1 MIVLQEFWERKWRER
16 TGYAG
21 LIGFRVSDSFLQSKI
36 WENNVESSLLMP
48 ENTHDQIQDR
58 EHRRDVAEGL
68 RGILA
73 VLNSDKPL
81 DAILDYITLYAGRL
95 LEADAVAIYRLDPET
110 NLLSIQSAHGL
121 SDEYIEQFTIPLG
134 QGATG
139 QAVLQG
145 SPVAITDVAHA
156 MDVLPAPLGPKTL
169 SLLRAMSKYF
179 RSELS
184 VPLIIKQ
191 EVVGTLNLYYANPR
205 EFTQDDIDLAVS
217 FCDQTAL
224 AMENARLR
232 ERAQEDA
239 IAAERNRIARELHD
253 SVTQTIFSA
262 SLIAEVLPT
271 VWLRDPVEAQ
281 NGLDDLRKLA
291 RGALAE
297 MRTLLL
303 ELRPIGL
310 GQVRLEDLLKQ
321 LAAGVSGRIR
331 AEVNVHIQG
340 EAILPTE
347 VKLAFY
353 RIAQEALNNAAKHSQ
368 ADRVD
373 IEIKSVSTLPSRKR
387 KKVGSSQGIFSQ
399 SISMSIRDNGRGFDP
414 KSVIGEHL
422 GLGIMRERAA
432 STQAALSIKSKLGAG
447 TEISL
452 HWPRLEQ

>member
-1 MIVLQEFWERKWRER
+1 MKSINVDEQIRE
-16 TGYAG
+16 
-21 LIGFRVSDSFLQSKI
+21 
-36 WENNVESSLLMP
+36 
-48 ENTHDQIQDR
+48 R

-68 RGILA
+68 RGILS

-95 LEADAVAIYRLDPET
+95 LEADAVAIYRLESET
-110 NLLSIQSAHGL
+110 NLLNIQSSHGL
-121 SDEYIEQFTIPLG
+121 SDEYLAHSTIPLG

-145 SPVAITDVAHA
+145 TPVAITDVAHA
-156 MDVLPAPLGPKTL
+156 MDTLTQPVSPKTL
-169 SLLRAMSKYF
+169 GLLKAMSRYF

-191 EVVGTLNLYYANPR
+191 EVVGALNLYYANPR
-205 EFTQDDIDLAVS
+205 VFEQEEVDLAVS

-271 VWLRDPVEAQ
+271 VWTINPVEAQ

-310 GQVRLEDLLKQ
+310 GEVGLEDLLKQ
-321 LAAGVSGRIR
+321 LGAGVSGRIR
-331 AEVNVHIQG
+331 ADVNVSIQG
-340 EAILPTE
+340 EAILPTD

-353 RIAQEALNNAAKHSQ
+353 RIAQEALNNAAKHSG
-368 ADRVD
+368 ADRVE
-373 IEIKSVSTLPSRKR
+373 IEIKSIPPVASRKR
-387 KKVGSSQGIFSQ
+387 KKIGSSYAMFSQ
-399 SISMSIRDNGRGFDP
+399 RVTMSIRDNGRGFDP

-422 GLGIMRERAA
+422 GLGIMRERA
-432 STQAALSIKSKLGAG
+432 SNTHTGLSIKSNPGAG
-447 TEISL
+447 TEVSL
-452 HWPRLEQ
+452 YWPRLEA

>member
-1 MIVLQEFWERKWRER
+1 MNTHQNINIFKV
-16 TGYAG
+16 YD
-21 LIGFRVSDSFLQSKI
+21 SDLRSKI
-36 WENNVESSLLMP
+36 WKDFHEMENSSMKVENAHTRTQ
-48 ENTHDQIQDR
+48 EW

-81 DAILDYITLYAGRL
+81 GAILDYITLYACRL
-95 LEADAVAIYRLDPET
+95 LDADAVAIYRLDPET
-110 NLLSIQSAHGL
+110 NLLNIQSSYGLGDAYLAH
-121 SDEYIEQFTIPLG
+121 STVPLG

-145 SPVAITDVAHA
+145 NPIAITDVAHA
-156 MDVLPAPLGPKTL
+156 MDVLTQPISSKTRQ
-169 SLLRAMSKYF
+169 LLKSMSKYYQ
-179 RSELS
+179 SELA

-191 EVVGTLNLYYANPR
+191 DIVGTLNLYYANPR
-205 EFTQDDIDLAVS
+205 VFEHEEIDLAVS

-224 AMENARLR
+224 AIENARLR

-239 IAAERNRIARELHD
+239 VAAERNRIARELHD

-281 NGLDDLRKLA
+281 HGLDDLRKLA

-303 ELRPIGL
+303 ELRPVGL
-310 GQVRLEDLLKQ
+310 GEVRLEDLLKQ
-321 LAAGVSGRIR
+321 LGAGVSGRIR
-331 AEVNVHIQG
+331 AEVNVHLQG
-340 EAILPTE
+340 EAILPMD

-353 RIAQEALNNAAKHSQ
+353 RIAQEALNNIAKHSG
-368 ADRVD
+368 ADQVD
-373 IEIKSVSTLPSRKR
+373 IEIKSVSTPPSRKR
-387 KKVGSSQGIFSQ
+387 RKAGYSRAILSQ
-399 SISMSIRDNGRGFDP
+399 SVSMSIRDNGCGFDP

-422 GLGIMRERAA
+422 GLGIMRERA
-432 STQAALSIKSKLGAG
+432 SNTHIALSIKSKPSMG

-452 HWPRLEQ
+452 RWPRLED

>member
-1 MIVLQEFWERKWRER
+1 
-16 TGYAG
+16 
-21 LIGFRVSDSFLQSKI
+21 
-36 WENNVESSLLMP
+36 
-48 ENTHDQIQDR
+48 
-58 EHRRDVAEGL
+58 
-68 RGILA
+68 
-73 VLNSDKPL
+73 LNSDKPL
-81 DAILDYITLYAGRL
+81 DAILDYITLYASRL
-95 LEADAVAIYRLDPET
+95 LEADAVAIYRLQPET
-110 NLLSIQSAHGL
+110 NLLNIQSSHGL
-121 SDEYIEQFTIPLG
+121 SDEYLAHSTIPLG

-139 QAVLQG
+139 QAVYQG
-145 SPVAITDVAHA
+145 RPVAITNVDRVL
-156 MDVLPAPLGPKTL
+156 DVLVQPLSPEVL
-169 SLLRAMSKYF
+169 ALLKIMSKHF

-205 EFTQDDIDLAVS
+205 VFEQEEIDLAVS

-224 AMENARLR
+224 AIENARLR

-271 VWLRDPVEAQ
+271 VWTRDPVEAQ

-310 GQVRLEDLLKQ
+310 GEVGLEDLLKQ
-321 LAAGVSGRIR
+321 LGAGISGRIR
-331 AEVNVHIQG
+331 AEVNIHVQG
-340 EAILPTE
+340 EAVLPTD

-353 RIAQEALNNAAKHSQ
+353 RIAQEALNNVAKHSG

-373 IEIKSVSTLPSRKR
+373 IEIRTLPASPSRRR
-387 KKVGSSQGIFSQ
+387 KKAGISQAVFSQ
-399 SISMSIRDNGRGFDP
+399 SVSMSIRDNGRGFDP
-414 KSVIGEHL
+414 SSIVGEHL
-422 GLGIMRERAA
+422 GLGIMRERA
-432 STQAALSIKSKLGAG
+432 TNTHTALSIKSKPGLG

-452 HWPRLEQ
+452 LWPGFQH

>member
-1 MIVLQEFWERKWRER
+1 
-16 TGYAG
+16 
-21 LIGFRVSDSFLQSKI
+21 
-36 WENNVESSLLMP
+36 MP
-48 ENTHDQIQDR
+48 ENAHEQTRER

-73 VLNSDKPL
+73 VLNSDRPL

-95 LEADAVAIYRLDPET
+95 LEADAVAIYRLEPET
-110 NLLSIQSAHGL
+110 NVLSIQSSHGL
-121 SDEYIEQFTIPLG
+121 SDEYIAQFTIPLG

-145 SPVAITDVAHA
+145 RPVAITDVANA
-156 MDVLPAPLGPKTL
+156 MDVLPQPPSAKTL
-169 SLLRAMSKYF
+169 SLIQAMSKYF

-191 EVVGTLNLYYANPR
+191 EVVGTLNLYYVEPR
-205 EFTQDDIDLAVS
+205 AFKQEDIELAVS

-281 NGLDDLRKLA
+281 HGLDDLRKLA

-310 GQVRLEDLLKQ
+310 GEVRLEDLLKQ
-321 LAAGVSGRIR
+321 LGVGVSGRMR
-331 AEVNVHIQG
+331 AEVHVHVQG
-340 EAILPTE
+340 DAILPTD

-353 RIAQEALNNAAKHSQ
+353 RIAQEALNNAARHSD
-368 ADRVD
+368 ADQVD
-373 IEIKSVSTLPSRKR
+373 IEIKSVSVFPSRKR
-387 KKVGSSQGIFSQ
+387 RKASLLQAVFSQ
-399 SISMSIRDNGRGFDP
+399 SVSMSIRDNGRGFDP

-422 GLGIMRERAA
+422 GLGIMRERASNIHA
-432 STQAALSIKSKLGAG
+432 VLSIKSQPGAG
-447 TEISL
+447 TEVSL
-452 HWPRLEQ
+452 HWPQLES

>member
-1 MIVLQEFWERKWRER
+1 MNTPSTIPEDSREHIQE
-16 TGYAG
+16 
-21 LIGFRVSDSFLQSKI
+21 
-36 WENNVESSLLMP
+36 
-48 ENTHDQIQDR
+48 R
-58 EHRRDVAEGL
+58 EHRRDIAEGL

-95 LEADAVAIYRLDPET
+95 LEADAVAVYRLEPGT
-110 NLLSIQSAHGL
+110 NMLNIQSSHGL
-121 SDEYIEQFTIPLG
+121 SDAYLAHSTVPLG

-145 SPVAITDVAHA
+145 TPIALTDIAHA
-156 MDVLPAPLGPKTL
+156 LDVLTQPISPKTL
-169 SLLRAMSKYF
+169 SLLKTMSKYF

-191 EVVGTLNLYYANPR
+191 EVVGTLNLYYAHPR
-205 EFTQDDIDLAVS
+205 VFEQEEIDLAVS

-224 AMENARLR
+224 AIENARLR

-239 IAAERNRIARELHD
+239 IASERNRIARELHD
-253 SVTQTIFSA
+253 SVTQTIFTA

-271 VWLRDPVEAQ
+271 VWTRDPVEAQ
-281 NGLDDLRKLA
+281 NGLNDLRKLA

-310 GQVRLEDLLKQ
+310 GEVGLGDLLKQ
-321 LAAGVSGRIR
+321 LGAGVSGRIR
-331 AEVNVHIQG
+331 AEVNVHVHG
-340 EAILPTE
+340 DAILPTD

-353 RIAQEALNNAAKHSQ
+353 RIAQEALNNVAKHSE

-373 IEIKSVSTLPSRKR
+373 IEITSVSTLRTRKR
-387 KKVGSSQGIFSQ
+387 KKAGSSQAVFSQ
-399 SISMSIRDNGRGFDP
+399 SVSMSIRDNGRGFDP
-414 KSVIGEHL
+414 GSVIGEHL
-422 GLGIMRERAA
+422 GLGIMRERA
-432 STQAALSIKSKLGAG
+432 SNTHAALSIKSKPGVG
-447 TEISL
+447 TEIAL
-452 HWPRLEQ
+452 NWPVSIIRKVEQK

>member
-1 MIVLQEFWERKWRER
+1 
-16 TGYAG
+16 
-21 LIGFRVSDSFLQSKI
+21 
-36 WENNVESSLLMP
+36 
-48 ENTHDQIQDR
+48 
-58 EHRRDVAEGL
+58 
-68 RGILA
+68 
-73 VLNSDKPL
+73 
-81 DAILDYITLYAGRL
+81 
-95 LEADAVAIYRLDPET
+95 
-110 NLLSIQSAHGL
+110 
-121 SDEYIEQFTIPLG
+121 
-134 QGATG
+134 
-139 QAVLQG
+139 VLQG
-145 SPVAITDVAHA
+145 RPIAITDVANA
-156 MDVLPAPLGPKTL
+156 MDVLTKPLSSKML
-169 SLLRAMSKYF
+169 SLLQTMSKYF

-205 EFTQDDIDLAVS
+205 VFEQEEIDLAVS

-224 AMENARLR
+224 AIENARLR

-271 VWLRDPVEAQ
+271 VWTRDPVEGQ

-310 GQVRLEDLLKQ
+310 AEVGIEDLLKQ
-321 LAAGVSGRIR
+321 LAAGISGRIR
-331 AEVNVHIQG
+331 AEVSVHVQG
-340 EAILPTE
+340 QAVLPTD

-353 RIAQEALNNAAKHSQ
+353 RIAQEALNNAAKHSG
-368 ADRVD
+368 ADRVN
-373 IEIKSVSTLPSRKR
+373 IEIKSAAALTSRKR
-387 KKVGSSQGIFSQ
+387 KKPGAAPAIFSK
-399 SISMSIRDNGRGFDP
+399 SVSMTIRDNGRGFDP
-414 KSVIGEHL
+414 GSVIGEHL

-432 STQAALSIKSKLGAG
+432 NTHAVLSIQSTPGMG

-452 HWPRLEQ
+452 HWTLREN